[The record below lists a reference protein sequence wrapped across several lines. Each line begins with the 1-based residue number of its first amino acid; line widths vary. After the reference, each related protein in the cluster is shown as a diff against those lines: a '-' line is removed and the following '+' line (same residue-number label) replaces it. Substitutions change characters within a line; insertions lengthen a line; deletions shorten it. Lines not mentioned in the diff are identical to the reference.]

1 MLSRSAQIALYC
13 ILLFCEVLAEMEGG
27 HWGRGKGQ
35 TADCKETQEVPR
47 HPLFLKHIIL
57 NNKNLDKI
65 FSIFNSDRVETQ
77 KTEGDTS

>member
-1 MLSRSAQIALYC
+1 
-13 ILLFCEVLAEMEGG
+13 MEGG

-65 FSIFNSDRVETQ
+65 FLIFNSDRVETQ
-77 KTEGDTS
+77 KTEGDTSSLGLWNKCIPNSKNLQKY